1 MRISACFPSSWVGN
15 KSSLFQKVRGSVPGE
30 TDGDVGRAHDEL
42 SGPRVALELL
52 RPHAVRVG
60 QMLTAQPPTSF
71 QSLILKAP
79 HLTLALRKVPPRLP
93 PNAVSGVG
101 RAGGPMRP
109 RSSWGEAELLCCSA
123 RLGSGSAQPR
133 LSLGKDRVWT
143 AGSRV
148 LITLLAYL
156 SCPSFPFC

>member
-101 RAGGPMRP
+101 RAGGPTRP
-109 RSSWGEAELLCCSA
+109 VAAGEKRSCSAA

-133 LSLGKDRVWT
+133 QGSSLDGRVPR
-143 AGSRV
+143 ADHAFGSRLLV
-148 LITLLAYL
+148 LPVFSLLL
-156 SCPSFPFC
+156 SSL

>member
-1 MRISACFPSSWVGN
+1 M
-15 KSSLFQKVRGSVPGE
+15 PGE

-101 RAGGPMRP
+101 RAGGPTRP

-133 LSLGKDRVWT
+133 QGSSLDGRVPRADHAFGLLVLPVFSLLLSSL
-143 AGSRV
+143 
-148 LITLLAYL
+148 
-156 SCPSFPFC
+156 

>member
-79 HLTLALRKVPPRLP
+79 QLTLALRKVPPRLP

-101 RAGGPMRP
+101 RAGGPTRP

-123 RLGSGSAQPR
+123 RLRLGSASARIESGRP
-133 LSLGKDRVWT
+133 GP
-143 AGSRV
+143 A
-148 LITLLAYL
+148 
-156 SCPSFPFC
+156 C